1 MAEKVILITGASG
14 GLGADIS
21 SYLYENT
28 DFKLALHYNKNK
40 IAIAE
45 NERVL
50 HVNADL
56 LEDKQINS
64 MMDKV
69 LSVYGTIDVL
79 INNAGV
85 SKSNMCWK
93 TQLSDWNETLAIN
106 LTAPFLLMKA
116 VIPTMKNNNWGRIV
130 SITSVVAQTGV
141 IGTAAYAA
149 SKAGLIGLTK
159 SVSKEVAQSG
169 ITVNALALGYFNRG
183 MINDV
188 PEDLKKEIV
197 NSIPVKK
204 LGDAHLICKQLL
216 FLIDD
221 DAAYI
226 TGQTINVNGGL
237 FS

>member
-28 DFKLALHYNKNK
+28 DLKLALHCYKNK
-40 IAIAE
+40 ISIAE

-56 LEDKQINS
+56 SDNKQIES
-64 MMDKV
+64 MVNKV
-69 LSVYGTIDVL
+69 LTVFGTIDVL

-85 SKSNMCWK
+85 SKSNMSWK
-93 TQLSDWNETLAIN
+93 TQLRDWNETLAIN
-106 LTAPFLLMKA
+106 LTAPFLMMKA
-116 VIPTMKNNNWGRIV
+116 VIPTMKNNNWGRII

-188 PEDLKKEIV
+188 PEDLKDEIV
-197 NSIPVKK
+197 NAIPVKK
-204 LGDAHLICKQLL
+204 LGDANLICKQLL

-226 TGQTINVNGGL
+226 TGQTININGGL